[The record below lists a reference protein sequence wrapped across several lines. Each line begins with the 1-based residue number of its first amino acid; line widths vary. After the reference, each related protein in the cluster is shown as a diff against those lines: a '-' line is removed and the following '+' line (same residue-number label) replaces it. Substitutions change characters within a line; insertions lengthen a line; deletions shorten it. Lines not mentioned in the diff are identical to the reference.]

1 MSYSS
6 LLTYGDFIPLKVTC
20 NVNKLFEEI
29 KDFSFQRYNPR
40 KPHINR
46 NGLSITSLD
55 GELGGIDLDSMK
67 EYNIEHN
74 TDYDE
79 HSFRTPTK
87 VYHNSSQIQKLIEP
101 FKGYIFRSHIL
112 HLPEGGYFPPHRD
125 RPCYRDDQNA
135 FRVLIPLKNC
145 NPPKMYFM
153 YEDKPLHFEHGRAY
167 FLNTNKYHSLFAF
180 KDSYMIVLNVD
191 SNEDTYKIIGDYMLT

>member
-29 KDFSFQRYNPR
+29 QDFSFQKYNPR

-67 EYNIEHN
+67 EYNIEN
-74 TDYDE
+74 YTDYVE
-79 HSFRTPTK
+79 HCFRTPTQ
-87 VYHNSSQIQKLIEP
+87 VYHKSSQIRKLIEP
-101 FKGYIFRSHIL
+101 FKGIFLGHTYYI
-112 HLPEGGYFPPHRD
+112 Y
-125 RPCYRDDQNA
+125 Q
-135 FRVLIPLKNC
+135 RVVIFLLTEIDHVTEMT
-145 NPPKMYFM
+145 KMLLEF
-153 YEDKPLHFEHGRAY
+153 
-167 FLNTNKYHSLFAF
+167 
-180 KDSYMIVLNVD
+180 
-191 SNEDTYKIIGDYMLT
+191 